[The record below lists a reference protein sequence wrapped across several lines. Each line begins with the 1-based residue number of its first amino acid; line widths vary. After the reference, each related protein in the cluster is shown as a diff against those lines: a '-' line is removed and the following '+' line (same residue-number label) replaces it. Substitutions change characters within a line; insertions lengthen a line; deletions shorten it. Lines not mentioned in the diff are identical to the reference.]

1 MDDYNEINDYK
12 NISNLKNLSD
22 IAIDLEKKF
31 NRIDVN
37 NSNFSEETLENIN
50 INIKLKNKIRKQ
62 IDIRYQL
69 HQFYN
74 YKNIINNQDFIEEY
88 RENEGKL
95 LDLLQSAINILQSLL
110 NFENLNKGNINTS
123 EEQTKTN
130 FEINL
135 DLDKEIIK
143 LFSDNKTPIEKNTII
158 ATVFTKNINCTEY
171 I

>member
-12 NISNLKNLSD
+12 NISNLKTLSD

-37 NSNFSEETLENIN
+37 NSNFSEETLDNIN

-74 YKNIINNQDFIEEY
+74 YKNITNDPHFIEEY
-88 RENEGKL
+88 RENEEKL
-95 LDLLQSAINILQSLL
+95 LNILQYAINILQSLL

-130 FEINL
+130 FDINL
-135 DLDKEIIK
+135 DLDKEILK
-143 LFSDNKTPIEKNTII
+143 LFSHDNTKIEQNTVISKVFRKN
-158 ATVFTKNINCTEY
+158 VNCTEY